1 MDNNSV
7 TSNPLYYEKPYKLL
21 FKYATPSIISMLVG
35 SLYNIVDQIFI
46 GRGVGINGNAATNIA
61 FPLTIICMSIALFHG
76 FGSSSFYSI
85 LLGQGDN
92 KKAAKII
99 GNTIVSALIFGL
111 VFTVI
116 VKVFNKNFM
125 IMFGSTQE
133 VLPYAVEYTN
143 ITSLGFVPFIFS
155 TMMSHIIRADGSP
168 QYSMMSVLAG
178 AVINTILDPI
188 LIFKFDMGMSGA
200 ALATIIGQFISFI
213 IVIRYLFRF
222 KHIKFERD
230 NFLAEPKNILK
241 IFSLGS
247 SSGFNQLAMM
257 IVQITMNNVLSYY
270 GANSIYGGNI
280 PLAVAGIISK
290 VNMLVMAF
298 IIGTS
303 QGSQPI
309 IGFNYGARNYDR
321 VIKTYKLTITITTI
335 MAFTAFLLFQLFP
348 RQIVGIFGDGSDLY
362 FHFAEEYMRIY
373 MALMVINGIQPVT
386 GTFFTSLGKA
396 FKGAFI
402 SMTRQIIFLLPLIII
417 LPRIL
422 GIDGVMYAG
431 PVADGAALIVTVILV
446 SREIKKLKKM
456 QEEKIL

>member
-1 MDNNSV
+1 MNNDV
-7 TSNPLYYEKPYKLL
+7 VSNPLYYEKPYKLL

-46 GRGVGINGNAATNIA
+46 GQGIGINGNAATNVA

-76 FGSSSFYSI
+76 FGSASMYSI
-85 LLGQGDN
+85 LLGQGNN
-92 KKAAKII
+92 KRAATFI
-99 GNTIVSALIFGL
+99 GNAVVSALALGFIFTL
-111 VFTVI
+111 I
-116 VKVFNKNFM
+116 VKLFNKNFM
-125 IMFGSTQE
+125 VMFGSTKE
-133 VLPYAVEYTN
+133 VLPYAIEYTN
-143 ITSLGFVPFIFS
+143 ITAFGFIPFIFS

-168 QYSMMSVLAG
+168 KYSMMSVLTG
-178 AVINTILDPI
+178 AIVNTILDPI
-188 LIFKFDMGMSGA
+188 LIFKFDMGISGA
-200 ALATIIGQFISFI
+200 ALATIIGQFISFA
-213 IVIRYLFRF
+213 IVFRYLFRF
-222 KHIKFERD
+222 KHITFEKD
-230 NFLAEPKNILK
+230 NFKVDPKNILK

-257 IVQITMNNVLSYY
+257 AVQITMNNVLSYY
-270 GANSIYGGNI
+270 GTNSIYGGNI

-309 IGFNYGARNYDR
+309 IGFNYGSQNYDR

-335 MAFTAFLLFQLFP
+335 MAFIAFLLFQLFP
-348 RQIVGIFGDGSDLY
+348 RQIVGIFGDGSELY

-446 SREIKKLKKM
+446 SREIKNLKNMK
-456 QEEKIL
+456 KNYNN

>member
-1 MDNNSV
+1 MNNDV
-7 TSNPLYYEKPYKLL
+7 VSNPLYYEKPYKLL

-46 GRGVGINGNAATNIA
+46 GQGIGINGNAATNVA

-76 FGSSSFYSI
+76 FGSASMYSI
-85 LLGQGDN
+85 LLGQGNN
-92 KKAAKII
+92 KRAATFI
-99 GNTIVSALIFGL
+99 GNAVVSALALGFIFTL
-111 VFTVI
+111 I
-116 VKVFNKNFM
+116 VKLFNKNFM
-125 IMFGSTQE
+125 VMFGSTKE
-133 VLPYAVEYTN
+133 VLPYAIEYTN
-143 ITSLGFVPFIFS
+143 ITAFGFIPFIFS

-168 QYSMMSVLAG
+168 KYSMMSVLTG
-178 AVINTILDPI
+178 AIVNTILDPI
-188 LIFKFDMGMSGA
+188 LIFKFDMGISGA
-200 ALATIIGQFISFI
+200 ALATIIGQFISFA
-213 IVIRYLFRF
+213 IVFRYLFRF
-222 KHIKFERD
+222 KHITFEKD
-230 NFLAEPKNILK
+230 NFKVDPKNILK

-257 IVQITMNNVLSYY
+257 AVQITMNNVLSYY
-270 GANSIYGGNI
+270 GTNSIYGGNI

-309 IGFNYGARNYDR
+309 IGFNYGSQNYDR

-335 MAFTAFLLFQLFP
+335 MAFIAFLLFQLFP
-348 RQIVGIFGDGSDLY
+348 RQIVGIFGDGSELY

-446 SREIKKLKKM
+446 SREIKKLKIL
-456 QEEKIL
+456 EKNKSN

>member
-1 MDNNSV
+1 MNNDV
-7 TSNPLYYEKPYKLL
+7 VSNPLYYEKPYKLL

-46 GRGVGINGNAATNIA
+46 GQGIGINGNAATNVA

-76 FGSSSFYSI
+76 FGSASMYSI
-85 LLGQGDN
+85 LLGQGNN
-92 KKAAKII
+92 KRAATFI
-99 GNTIVSALIFGL
+99 GNAVVSALALGFIFTL
-111 VFTVI
+111 I
-116 VKVFNKNFM
+116 VKLFNKNFM
-125 IMFGSTQE
+125 VMFGSTKE
-133 VLPYAVEYTN
+133 VLPYAIEYTN
-143 ITSLGFVPFIFS
+143 ITAFGFIPFIFS

-168 QYSMMSVLAG
+168 KYSMMSVLSG
-178 AVINTILDPI
+178 AIVNTILDPI
-188 LIFKFDMGMSGA
+188 LIFKFDMGISGA
-200 ALATIIGQFISFI
+200 ALATIIGQFISFA
-213 IVIRYLFRF
+213 IVFRYLFRF
-222 KHIKFERD
+222 KHITFEKD
-230 NFLAEPKNILK
+230 NFKVDPKNILK

-257 IVQITMNNVLSYY
+257 AVQITMNNVLSYY
-270 GANSIYGGNI
+270 GTNSIYGGNI

-309 IGFNYGARNYDR
+309 IGFNYGAQNYDR

-335 MAFTAFLLFQLFP
+335 MAFIAFLLFQLFP
-348 RQIVGIFGDGSDLY
+348 RQIVGIFGDGSELY

-446 SREIKKLKKM
+446 SREIKKLKIL
-456 QEEKIL
+456 EKNKSN

>member
-1 MDNNSV
+1 MNNTV

-46 GRGVGINGNAATNIA
+46 GQGVGINGNAATNVA
-61 FPLTIICMSIALFHG
+61 FPLSIICMSIALFHG
-76 FGSSSFYSI
+76 FGSASMYSI
-85 LLGQGDN
+85 LLGQGNN
-92 KKAAKII
+92 KRAATII
-99 GNTIVSALIFGL
+99 GNAVVSAFILGFIF
-111 VFTVI
+111 TII
-116 VKVFNKNFM
+116 VKLFNKNFM
-125 IMFGSTQE
+125 TMFGSTKE
-133 VLPYAVEYTN
+133 VLPCAIEYTN
-143 ITSLGFVPFIFS
+143 ITAFGFIPFIFS

-168 QYSMMSVLAG
+168 KYSMMSVLSG
-178 AVINTILDPI
+178 AIVNTILDPI

-200 ALATIIGQFISFI
+200 ALATIIGQFISFA
-213 IVIRYLFRF
+213 IVFRYLFRF
-222 KHIKFERD
+222 KHITFERD
-230 NFLAEPKNILK
+230 TFKVDPKNVLK

-257 IVQITMNNVLSYY
+257 AVQITMNNVLSYY
-270 GANSIYGGNI
+270 GTNSIYGGNI

-290 VNMLVMAF
+290 INMLVMAF

-309 IGFNYGARNYDR
+309 IGFNYGAKNYDR

-335 MAFTAFLLFQLFP
+335 MAFIAFILFQLFP
-348 RQIVGIFGDGSDLY
+348 RQIVSLFGDGSELY

-446 SREIKKLKKM
+446 SREIKNINRLKENN
-456 QEEKIL
+456 Q

>member
-1 MDNNSV
+1 MNNDV
-7 TSNPLYYEKPYKLL
+7 VSNPLYYEKPYKLL

-46 GRGVGINGNAATNIA
+46 GQGIGINGNAATNVA

-76 FGSSSFYSI
+76 FGSASMYSI
-85 LLGQGDN
+85 LLGQGNN
-92 KKAAKII
+92 KRAATFI
-99 GNTIVSALIFGL
+99 GNAVVSALALGFI
-111 VFTVI
+111 FTVI
-116 VKVFNKNFM
+116 VKLFNKNFM
-125 IMFGSTQE
+125 VMFGSTKE
-133 VLPYAVEYTN
+133 VLPYAIEYTN
-143 ITSLGFVPFIFS
+143 ITAFGFIPFIFS

-168 QYSMMSVLAG
+168 KYSMMSVLTG
-178 AVINTILDPI
+178 AIVNTILDPI
-188 LIFKFDMGMSGA
+188 LIFKFDMGISGA
-200 ALATIIGQFISFI
+200 ALATIIGQFISFA
-213 IVIRYLFRF
+213 IVFRYLFRF
-222 KHIKFERD
+222 KHITFERD
-230 NFLAEPKNILK
+230 NFKVDPKNILK

-257 IVQITMNNVLSYY
+257 AVQITMNNVLSYY
-270 GANSIYGGNI
+270 GTNSIYGGNI

-309 IGFNYGARNYDR
+309 IGFNYGAQNYDR

-335 MAFTAFLLFQLFP
+335 MAFIAFLLFQLFP
-348 RQIVGIFGDGSDLY
+348 RQIVGIFGDGSELY

-446 SREIKKLKKM
+446 SREIKKLKIL
-456 QEEKIL
+456 EKNKSN

>member
-76 FGSSSFYSI
+76 FGCASFYSI
-85 LLGQGDN
+85 LLGQGNN

-99 GNTIVSALIFGL
+99 GNTIVLALIFGL

-116 VKVFNKNFM
+116 VKIFNKKLM
-125 IMFGSTQE
+125 MMFGSTQE

-143 ITSLGFVPFIFS
+143 ITALGFVPFIFS

-168 QYSMMSVLAG
+168 QYSMTSVLAG
-178 AVINTILDPI
+178 AIINTILDPI
-188 LIFKFDMGMSGA
+188 FIFKFDMGMSGA
-200 ALATIIGQFISFI
+200 ALATIIGQFVSFI
-213 IVIRYLFRF
+213 MVIRYLFRF

-230 NFLAEPKNILK
+230 NFVIDPKNILK
-241 IFSLGS
+241 IYSLGS
-247 SSGFNQLAMM
+247 
-257 IVQITMNNVLSYY
+257 
-270 GANSIYGGNI
+270 
-280 PLAVAGIISK
+280 
-290 VNMLVMAF
+290 
-298 IIGTS
+298 S

-348 RQIVGIFGDGSDLY
+348 RQIVAIFGDGSDLY

-446 SREIKKLKKM
+446 SKEIKKLKKM
-456 QEEKIL
+456 QEEKTA

>member
-1 MDNNSV
+1 MNNDV
-7 TSNPLYYEKPYKLL
+7 VSNPLYYEKPYKLL

-46 GRGVGINGNAATNIA
+46 GQGIGINGNAATNVA

-76 FGSSSFYSI
+76 FGSASMYSI
-85 LLGQGDN
+85 LLGQGNN
-92 KKAAKII
+92 KRAATFI
-99 GNTIVSALIFGL
+99 GNAVVSALVLGFI
-111 VFTVI
+111 FTVI
-116 VKVFNKNFM
+116 VKLFNKNFM
-125 IMFGSTQE
+125 TMFGSTKE
-133 VLPYAVEYTN
+133 VLPYAIEYTN
-143 ITSLGFVPFIFS
+143 ITAFGFIPFIFS

-168 QYSMMSVLAG
+168 KYSMMSVLSG
-178 AVINTILDPI
+178 AIVNTILDPI
-188 LIFKFDMGMSGA
+188 FIFKFDMGMSGA
-200 ALATIIGQFISFI
+200 ALATIIGQFISFA
-213 IVIRYLFRF
+213 IVFRYLFRF
-222 KHIKFERD
+222 KHITFERD
-230 NFLAEPKNILK
+230 NFKVDPKNILK

-257 IVQITMNNVLSYY
+257 AVQITMNNVLSYY
-270 GANSIYGGNI
+270 GTNSIYGGNI

-309 IGFNYGARNYDR
+309 IGFNYGAQNYDR

-348 RQIVGIFGDGSDLY
+348 RQIVGIFGDGSELY

-446 SREIKKLKKM
+446 SKEIKKLKIL
-456 QEEKIL
+456 EKNKSN

>member
-1 MDNNSV
+1 MNNDV
-7 TSNPLYYEKPYKLL
+7 VSNPLYYEKPYKLL

-46 GRGVGINGNAATNIA
+46 GQGIGINGNAATNVA

-76 FGSSSFYSI
+76 FGSASMYSI
-85 LLGQGDN
+85 LLGQGNN
-92 KKAAKII
+92 KRAATFI
-99 GNTIVSALIFGL
+99 GNAVVSALVLGFI
-111 VFTVI
+111 FTVI
-116 VKVFNKNFM
+116 VKLFNKNFM
-125 IMFGSTQE
+125 TMFGSTKE
-133 VLPYAVEYTN
+133 VLPYAIEYTN
-143 ITSLGFVPFIFS
+143 ITAFGFIPFIFS

-168 QYSMMSVLAG
+168 KYSMMSVLTG
-178 AVINTILDPI
+178 AIVNTILDPI
-188 LIFKFDMGMSGA
+188 LIFKFDMGISGA
-200 ALATIIGQFISFI
+200 ALATIIGQFISFA
-213 IVIRYLFRF
+213 IVFRYLFRF
-222 KHIKFERD
+222 KHITFERD
-230 NFLAEPKNILK
+230 NFKVDPKNIVK

-257 IVQITMNNVLSYY
+257 AVQITMNNVLSYY
-270 GANSIYGGNI
+270 GTNSIYGGNI

-309 IGFNYGARNYDR
+309 IGFNYGAQNYDR

-335 MAFTAFLLFQLFP
+335 MAFIAFLLFQLFP
-348 RQIVGIFGDGSDLY
+348 RQIVGIFGDGSELY

-446 SREIKKLKKM
+446 SREIKKLK
-456 QEEKIL
+456 ILENNKSN

>member
-1 MDNNSV
+1 MNNDV
-7 TSNPLYYEKPYKLL
+7 VSNPLYYEKPYKLL

-35 SLYNIVDQIFI
+35 SLYNIVYQIFI
-46 GRGVGINGNAATNIA
+46 GQGIGINGNAATNVA

-76 FGSSSFYSI
+76 FGSASMYSI
-85 LLGQGDN
+85 LLGQGNN
-92 KKAAKII
+92 KRAATFI
-99 GNTIVSALIFGL
+99 GNAVVSALVLGFI
-111 VFTVI
+111 FTVI
-116 VKVFNKNFM
+116 VKLFNKNFM
-125 IMFGSTQE
+125 TMFGSTKE
-133 VLPYAVEYTN
+133 VLPYAIEYTN
-143 ITSLGFVPFIFS
+143 ITAFGFIPFIFS

-168 QYSMMSVLAG
+168 KYSMMSVLTG
-178 AVINTILDPI
+178 AIVNTILDPI

-200 ALATIIGQFISFI
+200 ALATIIGQFISFA
-213 IVIRYLFRF
+213 IVFRYLFRF
-222 KHIKFERD
+222 KHITFERD
-230 NFLAEPKNILK
+230 NFKVDPKNILK

-257 IVQITMNNVLSYY
+257 AVQITMNNVLSYY
-270 GANSIYGGNI
+270 GTNSIYGGNI

-309 IGFNYGARNYDR
+309 IGFNYGAQNYDR

-348 RQIVGIFGDGSDLY
+348 RQIVGIFGDGSELY

-446 SREIKKLKKM
+446 SREIKKLK
-456 QEEKIL
+456 ILENNKSN

>member
-76 FGSSSFYSI
+76 FGCASFYSI
-85 LLGQGDN
+85 LLGQGNN

-99 GNTIVSALIFGL
+99 GNTIVLALIFGL
-111 VFTVI
+111 IFTVI
-116 VKVFNKNFM
+116 VKIFNKKLM
-125 IMFGSTQE
+125 MMFGSTQE

-143 ITSLGFVPFIFS
+143 ITALGFVPFIFS

-168 QYSMMSVLAG
+168 QYSMTSVLAG
-178 AVINTILDPI
+178 AIINTILDPI
-188 LIFKFDMGMSGA
+188 FIFTFDMGMSGA
-200 ALATIIGQFISFI
+200 ALATIIGQFVSFI
-213 IVIRYLFRF
+213 MVIRYLFRF

-230 NFLAEPKNILK
+230 NFLIDPKNILK
-241 IFSLGS
+241 IYSLGS
-247 SSGFNQLAMM
+247 SPGFNQLAMM

-280 PLAVAGIISK
+280 PLAVAGIIAK
-290 VNMLVMAF
+290 VNTLVMAF
-298 IIGTS
+298 IIGSS

-348 RQIVGIFGDGSDLY
+348 RQIVAIFGDGSDLY

-402 SMTRQIIFLLPLIII
+402 SITRQIIFLLPLLII

-446 SREIKKLKKM
+446 SKEIKKLKKM
-456 QEEKIL
+456 QEEKTA